1 MASIIKNCRGIRAKE
16 ITHVILMTDD
26 EYNFYLNEVQALSK
40 KEQKQWKRRNE
51 KTDRSTSTIRF
62 DGKNL
67 YTQWLNCRVEV
78 KSQSMMAA
86 IQQADVK
93 PADIIKHQFDNFQD
107 TDALHNAMDQMQIE
121 THTGKHN
128 PRNHPVRVPTC
139 AGEPVR
145 A

>member
-1 MASIIKNCRGIRAKE
+1 MASIINNIRGIRAKE
-16 ITHVILMTDD
+16 TTHVLLMTDY
-26 EYNFYLNEVQALSK
+26 EYDFYLNEVQALSK

-51 KTDRSTSTIRF
+51 KTDGSTSTIRY

-93 PADIIKHQFDNFQD
+93 PADVIKYQVDNFHD
-107 TDALHNAMDQMQIE
+107 TDAMHSAIDQMQID
-121 THTGKHN
+121 THTGKHY
-128 PRNHPVRVPTC
+128 PRNHPVRVPTR

>member
-1 MASIIKNCRGIRAKE
+1 MASILNNSRGIRAKE
-16 ITHVILMTDD
+16 ITHVLLMTDY
-26 EYNFYLNEVQALSK
+26 EYDFYLNEVQALSK

-51 KTDRSTSTIRF
+51 NTDGSTSTIRF

-86 IQQADVK
+86 IQQEEVK
-93 PADIIKHQFDNFQD
+93 PAEIIKHQFDNFQD
-107 TDALHNAMDQMQIE
+107 TDAMHRAIDQMQIE
-121 THTGKHN
+121 THTGKHT
-128 PRNHPVRVPTC
+128 PKNHPVRVPVR